1 VDAMSMARDERA
13 ELVRPAPRAYAQA
26 VGRTDPVL
34 RMAGPGRG
42 GHMVSHDELSTLG
55 LVGRFLRSGLIPGG
69 ANALGVGAYTDRSPD
84 ELTALAKNN
93 LQPRGLIAG
102 FGGRIALTDGRS
114 TSRTSA
120 VRSAY
125 LDIYPRSGS
134 PPCSSSPRPRRRSAQ
149 PSASAG

>member
-1 VDAMSMARDERA
+1 MTDAS
-13 ELVRPAPRAYAQA
+13 APPRREPT
-26 VGRTDPVL
+26 RTDLVPAEGGEFDL
-34 RMAGPGRG
+34 HLWLPEAGHGPA
-42 GHMVSHDELSTLG
+42 LL
-55 LVGRFLRSGLIPGG
+55 LVQEIF
-69 ANALGVGAYTDRSPD
+69 GVGAYTDRSPD